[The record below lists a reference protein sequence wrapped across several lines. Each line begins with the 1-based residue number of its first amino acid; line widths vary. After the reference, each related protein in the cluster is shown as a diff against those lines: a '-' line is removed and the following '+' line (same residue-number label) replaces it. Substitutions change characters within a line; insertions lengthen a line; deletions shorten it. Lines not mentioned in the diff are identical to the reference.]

1 MFSTGDTVRIIEQP
15 YAEYPPSGTLGR
27 VTAVIEPSTIYRS
40 GYVEVTVANSPED
53 AEAGVFE
60 GDELIYLPNEIE
72 RTP

>member
-15 YAEYPPSGTLGR
+15 YAE
-27 VTAVIEPSTIYRS
+27 
-40 GYVEVTVANSPED
+40 D
-53 AEAGVFE
+53 GVFV